1 MKTILG
7 LDLGPNSIGWAK
19 VEVDDKGN
27 YLRNIKLGSRIIPMD
42 QGILGKFDSGV
53 TESQTAIR
61 TNFRGVRRLRERHLQ
76 RRERL
81 HRVLHALNF
90 LPKHYEDAIGWD
102 RNEPAIYG
110 KFINN
115 SEPKLAW
122 ERQEDGSMRFLFM
135 ESFYEMM
142 ADFAKMQPSLV
153 SGEKKIPLDWTIYY
167 LRKKALTQ
175 QIKKEELAWI
185 LLNFNQ
191 KRGYY
196 QLRGEEEEDNPT
208 KRKEYYKL
216 KVIGVE
222 ADGAPKAG
230 KIWYNIHLE
239 NGWTARCQS
248 KVPLDNWVGNIKE
261 YVVTTEYEADGETPK
276 YDKEG
281 KIKRSFKSPE
291 KGDWQL
297 IKTRTE
303 KFIESSNKTVGTF
316 IYDHLL
322 KEPFDKIR
330 GKYIRTIERKYYKNE
345 LYKILCEQA
354 KYHKELDSLDTLNA
368 CAKELYKNNQQHQE
382 YLLKKDMKYLL
393 LDDLIFYQRPLKSK
407 KSLIAD
413 CPYEVYKYNYK
424 QTGKK
429 EQKKIKCIAKSNPY
443 YQEFRLWQFISNIHL
458 FNVTDGK
465 DVTSEYLK
473 TKEDYVRLFT
483 YLNDRKEIKQETL
496 LKGFLKLKK
505 ETIGSEKIYPIR
517 WNYIEDAN
525 KSYPCNTTRHELL
538 LAFDRAGIQRELLNV
553 EGREYRLWHLLYS
566 IESKD
571 KTESALRKLKS
582 NKAFSDLNIDDAFV
596 NSFLK
601 IKPFKKEYGAYSEKA
616 IKKLLAVMRR
626 GSLWKEADIC
636 EATKQNIAKILQNDI
651 DEKLKK
657 KIEAAVS
664 SFNKLS
670 DFQGLPTWLACYVVY
685 GRHSEAAQIQ
695 CWQSPEDLKTYINK
709 FKQHSL
715 RNPIVEQ
722 CLLETLRTVYDI
734 WKDAGQIDEI
744 HIELGRNMKS
754 TAEQRARKTNE
765 FLRNENTN
773 LRIKNLLME
782 LKNDDKI
789 ENVRPYSPSQQE
801 ILRIY
806 EEGALQELSKEDEM
820 YEDISK
826 ISKMAQPS
834 PTELS
839 RYKLWLEQKYRSPY
853 TGRVIPL
860 SKLFTTA
867 YQIEHIIPQSR
878 YFDDSFNNKVICES
892 EVNSLK
898 DNMLGYEFIKECG
911 GQKVHCTLLEGNVEI
926 FTEEEYKTFV
936 TKHYVGNP
944 RKKDN
949 LLLEDIPQ
957 EFSARQLNDSRYI
970 SKMVQTVL
978 SNIVRTKDE
987 QEAISKFVVS
997 CNGMITDRLKKDW
1010 GLNDVWNTIVCPRFK
1025 RLNEITK
1032 TNAFGHWEDK
1042 AGKHVFQT
1050 IVPLELQ
1057 RGFSKKRID
1066 HRHHA
1071 MDALVIACASRNIV
1085 NYLNNE
1091 SANSP
1096 EKREDLRKKLCDE
1109 KRKIRKP
1116 WKTFTQDT
1124 REALSDVV
1132 VSFKNYVRVI
1142 NKATN
1147 YYEHY
1152 SSSGNKVMISQKGND
1167 MWAIRKPLHKE
1178 SFFGHVNLRRKATVS
1193 LKKALENIPA
1203 ICDKT
1208 LRDYINALVEKHF
1221 NTRQLLVHF
1230 KSINYRLNRKRVD
1243 KVEVWQFSD
1252 EKIEM
1257 VARRK
1262 PLDTSFDAKQISF
1275 ITDTG
1280 IQKILLNYLQ
1290 SKEGNAEIAFT
1301 PEGIE
1306 EMNKNIS
1313 IYNDGKAHQP
1323 ILNVRVATPKG
1334 MKYPVGQTGNKATK
1348 FVVAEKG
1355 TNLYFAIYENELGE
1369 RSYDTIPLDIVI
1381 KRLKEGQ
1388 SPVPQINKV
1397 GIPLKFYLSPNDLV
1411 YVPTKENEDELCRDR
1426 IYKFVDSSGT
1436 TANFVPHTSA
1446 NTIYNVDKEYAKKYC
1461 NGAVILNE
1469 YGLGSPQSKN
1479 QKDLDGEMIKE
1490 ICWKLKVD
1498 RLGNIIK
1505 VIK

>member
-81 HRVLHALNF
+81 HRVLHALKF

-261 YVVTTEYEADGETPK
+261 YIVTTEYEADGETPK

-538 LAFDRAGIQRELLNV
+538 LAFNRAGIQRELLNV

-911 GQKVHCTLLEGNVEI
+911 GQKVHCTLLDGNVEI

-1010 GLNDVWNTIVCPRFK
+1010 GLNDVWNTIVYPRFK
-1025 RLNEITK
+1025 RLNEKTK
-1032 TNAFGHWEDK
+1032 TNAFGHWENK
-1042 AGKHVFQT
+1042 NGEKVFQT
-1050 IVPLELQ
+1050 TVPLELQ
-1057 RGFSKKRID
+1057 NGFSKKRID

-1091 SANSP
+1091 SANNP
-1096 EKREDLRKKLCDE
+1096 EKREYLRKQLCNE
-1109 KRKIRKP
+1109 KRKIKKP
-1116 WKTFTQDT
+1116 WNTFTQDA
-1124 REALSDVV
+1124 REALADIV

-1147 YYEHY
+1147 HYEHY
-1152 SSSGNKVMISQKGND
+1152 SSSGSKVMISQKGND

-1208 LRDYINALVEKHF
+1208 LRDYINFLVEKRF
-1221 NTRQLLVHF
+1221 NTRQLLAHF

-1257 VARRK
+1257 VAKRK

-1290 SKEGNAEIAFT
+1290 SKDGNAEIAFT

-1313 IYNDGKAHQP
+1313 IYNGGKAHQP
-1323 ILNVRVATPKG
+1323 ILNVRVATSKG

>member
-261 YVVTTEYEADGETPK
+261 YIVTTEYEADGETPK

-525 KSYPCNTTRHELL
+525 KSYPCNTT
-538 LAFDRAGIQRELLNV
+538 
-553 EGREYRLWHLLYS
+553 
-566 IESKD
+566 
-571 KTESALRKLKS
+571 
-582 NKAFSDLNIDDAFV
+582 
-596 NSFLK
+596 
-601 IKPFKKEYGAYSEKA
+601 
-616 IKKLLAVMRR
+616 
-626 GSLWKEADIC
+626 
-636 EATKQNIAKILQNDI
+636 
-651 DEKLKK
+651 
-657 KIEAAVS
+657 
-664 SFNKLS
+664 
-670 DFQGLPTWLACYVVY
+670 
-685 GRHSEAAQIQ
+685 
-695 CWQSPEDLKTYINK
+695 
-709 FKQHSL
+709 
-715 RNPIVEQ
+715 
-722 CLLETLRTVYDI
+722 
-734 WKDAGQIDEI
+734 
-744 HIELGRNMKS
+744 
-754 TAEQRARKTNE
+754 
-765 FLRNENTN
+765 
-773 LRIKNLLME
+773 
-782 LKNDDKI
+782 
-789 ENVRPYSPSQQE
+789 
-801 ILRIY
+801 
-806 EEGALQELSKEDEM
+806 
-820 YEDISK
+820 
-826 ISKMAQPS
+826 
-834 PTELS
+834 
-839 RYKLWLEQKYRSPY
+839 
-853 TGRVIPL
+853 
-860 SKLFTTA
+860 
-867 YQIEHIIPQSR
+867 
-878 YFDDSFNNKVICES
+878 
-892 EVNSLK
+892 
-898 DNMLGYEFIKECG
+898 
-911 GQKVHCTLLEGNVEI
+911 
-926 FTEEEYKTFV
+926 
-936 TKHYVGNP
+936 
-944 RKKDN
+944 
-949 LLLEDIPQ
+949 
-957 EFSARQLNDSRYI
+957 
-970 SKMVQTVL
+970 
-978 SNIVRTKDE
+978 
-987 QEAISKFVVS
+987 
-997 CNGMITDRLKKDW
+997 
-1010 GLNDVWNTIVCPRFK
+1010 
-1025 RLNEITK
+1025 
-1032 TNAFGHWEDK
+1032 
-1042 AGKHVFQT
+1042 
-1050 IVPLELQ
+1050 
-1057 RGFSKKRID
+1057 
-1066 HRHHA
+1066 
-1071 MDALVIACASRNIV
+1071 
-1085 NYLNNE
+1085 
-1091 SANSP
+1091 
-1096 EKREDLRKKLCDE
+1096 
-1109 KRKIRKP
+1109 
-1116 WKTFTQDT
+1116 
-1124 REALSDVV
+1124 
-1132 VSFKNYVRVI
+1132 
-1142 NKATN
+1142 
-1147 YYEHY
+1147 
-1152 SSSGNKVMISQKGND
+1152 
-1167 MWAIRKPLHKE
+1167 
-1178 SFFGHVNLRRKATVS
+1178 
-1193 LKKALENIPA
+1193 
-1203 ICDKT
+1203 
-1208 LRDYINALVEKHF
+1208 
-1221 NTRQLLVHF
+1221 
-1230 KSINYRLNRKRVD
+1230 
-1243 KVEVWQFSD
+1243 
-1252 EKIEM
+1252 
-1257 VARRK
+1257 
-1262 PLDTSFDAKQISF
+1262 
-1275 ITDTG
+1275 
-1280 IQKILLNYLQ
+1280 
-1290 SKEGNAEIAFT
+1290 
-1301 PEGIE
+1301 
-1306 EMNKNIS
+1306 
-1313 IYNDGKAHQP
+1313 
-1323 ILNVRVATPKG
+1323 
-1334 MKYPVGQTGNKATK
+1334 
-1348 FVVAEKG
+1348 
-1355 TNLYFAIYENELGE
+1355 
-1369 RSYDTIPLDIVI
+1369 
-1381 KRLKEGQ
+1381 
-1388 SPVPQINKV
+1388 
-1397 GIPLKFYLSPNDLV
+1397 
-1411 YVPTKENEDELCRDR
+1411 
-1426 IYKFVDSSGT
+1426 
-1436 TANFVPHTSA
+1436 
-1446 NTIYNVDKEYAKKYC
+1446 
-1461 NGAVILNE
+1461 
-1469 YGLGSPQSKN
+1469 
-1479 QKDLDGEMIKE
+1479 
-1490 ICWKLKVD
+1490 
-1498 RLGNIIK
+1498 
-1505 VIK
+1505 

>member
-81 HRVLHALNF
+81 HRVLHALKF

-261 YVVTTEYEADGETPK
+261 YIVTTEYEADGETPK

-538 LAFDRAGIQRELLNV
+538 LAFNRAGIQRELLNV

-911 GQKVHCTLLEGNVEI
+911 GQKVHCTLLDGNVEI
-926 FTEEEYKTFV
+926 FTVGEYKTFV
-936 TKHYVGNP
+936 
-944 RKKDN
+944 R
-949 LLLEDIPQ
+949 
-957 EFSARQLNDSRYI
+957 
-970 SKMVQTVL
+970 
-978 SNIVRTKDE
+978 
-987 QEAISKFVVS
+987 
-997 CNGMITDRLKKDW
+997 
-1010 GLNDVWNTIVCPRFK
+1010 
-1025 RLNEITK
+1025 
-1032 TNAFGHWEDK
+1032 
-1042 AGKHVFQT
+1042 
-1050 IVPLELQ
+1050 
-1057 RGFSKKRID
+1057 
-1066 HRHHA
+1066 
-1071 MDALVIACASRNIV
+1071 
-1085 NYLNNE
+1085 
-1091 SANSP
+1091 
-1096 EKREDLRKKLCDE
+1096 
-1109 KRKIRKP
+1109 
-1116 WKTFTQDT
+1116 
-1124 REALSDVV
+1124 
-1132 VSFKNYVRVI
+1132 
-1142 NKATN
+1142 
-1147 YYEHY
+1147 
-1152 SSSGNKVMISQKGND
+1152 
-1167 MWAIRKPLHKE
+1167 
-1178 SFFGHVNLRRKATVS
+1178 
-1193 LKKALENIPA
+1193 
-1203 ICDKT
+1203 
-1208 LRDYINALVEKHF
+1208 
-1221 NTRQLLVHF
+1221 
-1230 KSINYRLNRKRVD
+1230 
-1243 KVEVWQFSD
+1243 
-1252 EKIEM
+1252 
-1257 VARRK
+1257 
-1262 PLDTSFDAKQISF
+1262 
-1275 ITDTG
+1275 
-1280 IQKILLNYLQ
+1280 
-1290 SKEGNAEIAFT
+1290 
-1301 PEGIE
+1301 
-1306 EMNKNIS
+1306 
-1313 IYNDGKAHQP
+1313 
-1323 ILNVRVATPKG
+1323 
-1334 MKYPVGQTGNKATK
+1334 
-1348 FVVAEKG
+1348 
-1355 TNLYFAIYENELGE
+1355 
-1369 RSYDTIPLDIVI
+1369 
-1381 KRLKEGQ
+1381 
-1388 SPVPQINKV
+1388 
-1397 GIPLKFYLSPNDLV
+1397 
-1411 YVPTKENEDELCRDR
+1411 
-1426 IYKFVDSSGT
+1426 
-1436 TANFVPHTSA
+1436 
-1446 NTIYNVDKEYAKKYC
+1446 
-1461 NGAVILNE
+1461 
-1469 YGLGSPQSKN
+1469 
-1479 QKDLDGEMIKE
+1479 
-1490 ICWKLKVD
+1490 
-1498 RLGNIIK
+1498 
-1505 VIK
+1505 

>member
-81 HRVLHALNF
+81 HRVLHALKF

-261 YVVTTEYEADGETPK
+261 YIVTTEYEADGETPK

-407 KSLIAD
+407 KSLIGD

-911 GQKVHCTLLEGNVEI
+911 GQKVHCTLLDGNVEI

-1010 GLNDVWNTIVCPRFK
+1010 GLNDVWNTIVYPRFK
-1025 RLNEITK
+1025 RLNEKTK
-1032 TNAFGHWEDK
+1032 TNAFGHWENK
-1042 AGKHVFQT
+1042 NGEKVFQT
-1050 IVPLELQ
+1050 TVPLELQ
-1057 RGFSKKRID
+1057 NGFSKKRID

-1091 SANSP
+1091 SANNP
-1096 EKREDLRKKLCDE
+1096 EKREYLRKQLCNE
-1109 KRKIRKP
+1109 KRKIKKP
-1116 WKTFTQDT
+1116 WNTFTQDA
-1124 REALSDVV
+1124 REALADIV

-1147 YYEHY
+1147 HYEHY
-1152 SSSGNKVMISQKGND
+1152 SSSGSKVMISQKGND

-1208 LRDYINALVEKHF
+1208 LRDYINFLVEKRF
-1221 NTRQLLVHF
+1221 NTRQLLAHF

-1257 VARRK
+1257 VAKRK

-1290 SKEGNAEIAFT
+1290 SKDGNAEIAFT

-1313 IYNDGKAHQP
+1313 IYNGGKAHQP
-1323 ILNVRVATPKG
+1323 ILNVRVATSKG

-1469 YGLGSPQSKN
+1469 YGLGSSQSKN

>member
-81 HRVLHALNF
+81 HRVLHALKF

-261 YVVTTEYEADGETPK
+261 YIVTTEYEADGETPK

-483 YLNDRKEIKQETL
+483 YFNDRKEIKQETL

-538 LAFDRAGIQRELLNV
+538 LAFNRAGIQRELLNV

-789 ENVRPYSPSQQE
+789 ENVRPYSPLQQE

-911 GQKVHCTLLEGNVEI
+911 GQKVHCTLLDGNVEI

-1010 GLNDVWNTIVCPRFK
+1010 GLNDVWNTIVYPRFK
-1025 RLNEITK
+1025 RLNEKTK
-1032 TNAFGHWEDK
+1032 TNAFGHWENK
-1042 AGKHVFQT
+1042 NGEKVFQT
-1050 IVPLELQ
+1050 TVPLELQ
-1057 RGFSKKRID
+1057 NGFSKKRID

-1091 SANSP
+1091 SANNP
-1096 EKREDLRKKLCDE
+1096 EKREYLRKQLCNE
-1109 KRKIRKP
+1109 KRKIKKP
-1116 WKTFTQDT
+1116 WNTFTQDA
-1124 REALSDVV
+1124 REALADIV

-1147 YYEHY
+1147 HYEHY
-1152 SSSGNKVMISQKGND
+1152 SSSGSKVMISQKGND

-1208 LRDYINALVEKHF
+1208 LRDYINFLVEKRF
-1221 NTRQLLVHF
+1221 NTRQLLAHF

-1257 VARRK
+1257 VAKRK

-1290 SKEGNAEIAFT
+1290 SKDGNAEIAFT

-1313 IYNDGKAHQP
+1313 IYNGGKAHQP
-1323 ILNVRVATPKG
+1323 ILNVRVATSKG

-1469 YGLGSPQSKN
+1469 YGLGSSQSKN

>member
-261 YVVTTEYEADGETPK
+261 YIVTTEYEADGETPK

-538 LAFDRAGIQRELLNV
+538 LAFDRAGIQRELLDV

-571 KTESALRKLKS
+571 KTESALRRLKS

-636 EATKQNIAKILQNDI
+636 EATKQNIANILQNDI

-839 RYKLWLEQKYRSPY
+839 RYKLVARTEISFTLYR
-853 TGRVIPL
+853 
-860 SKLFTTA
+860 
-867 YQIEHIIPQSR
+867 QSNS
-878 YFDDSFNNKVICES
+878 SF
-892 EVNSLK
+892 EVVYHS
-898 DNMLGYEFIKECG
+898 
-911 GQKVHCTLLEGNVEI
+911 
-926 FTEEEYKTFV
+926 
-936 TKHYVGNP
+936 
-944 RKKDN
+944 
-949 LLLEDIPQ
+949 
-957 EFSARQLNDSRYI
+957 
-970 SKMVQTVL
+970 
-978 SNIVRTKDE
+978 
-987 QEAISKFVVS
+987 
-997 CNGMITDRLKKDW
+997 
-1010 GLNDVWNTIVCPRFK
+1010 
-1025 RLNEITK
+1025 
-1032 TNAFGHWEDK
+1032 
-1042 AGKHVFQT
+1042 
-1050 IVPLELQ
+1050 
-1057 RGFSKKRID
+1057 
-1066 HRHHA
+1066 
-1071 MDALVIACASRNIV
+1071 
-1085 NYLNNE
+1085 
-1091 SANSP
+1091 
-1096 EKREDLRKKLCDE
+1096 
-1109 KRKIRKP
+1109 
-1116 WKTFTQDT
+1116 
-1124 REALSDVV
+1124 LSD
-1132 VSFKNYVRVI
+1132 R
-1142 NKATN
+1142 A
-1147 YYEHY
+1147 YY
-1152 SSSGNKVMISQKGND
+1152 ST
-1167 MWAIRKPLHKE
+1167 KPL
-1178 SFFGHVNLRRKATVS
+1178 F
-1193 LKKALENIPA
+1193 
-1203 ICDKT
+1203 
-1208 LRDYINALVEKHF
+1208 
-1221 NTRQLLVHF
+1221 
-1230 KSINYRLNRKRVD
+1230 
-1243 KVEVWQFSD
+1243 
-1252 EKIEM
+1252 
-1257 VARRK
+1257 
-1262 PLDTSFDAKQISF
+1262 
-1275 ITDTG
+1275 
-1280 IQKILLNYLQ
+1280 
-1290 SKEGNAEIAFT
+1290 
-1301 PEGIE
+1301 
-1306 EMNKNIS
+1306 
-1313 IYNDGKAHQP
+1313 
-1323 ILNVRVATPKG
+1323 
-1334 MKYPVGQTGNKATK
+1334 
-1348 FVVAEKG
+1348 
-1355 TNLYFAIYENELGE
+1355 
-1369 RSYDTIPLDIVI
+1369 
-1381 KRLKEGQ
+1381 
-1388 SPVPQINKV
+1388 
-1397 GIPLKFYLSPNDLV
+1397 
-1411 YVPTKENEDELCRDR
+1411 
-1426 IYKFVDSSGT
+1426 
-1436 TANFVPHTSA
+1436 
-1446 NTIYNVDKEYAKKYC
+1446 
-1461 NGAVILNE
+1461 
-1469 YGLGSPQSKN
+1469 
-1479 QKDLDGEMIKE
+1479 
-1490 ICWKLKVD
+1490 
-1498 RLGNIIK
+1498 
-1505 VIK
+1505 

>member
-81 HRVLHALNF
+81 HRVLHALKF

-261 YVVTTEYEADGETPK
+261 YIVTTEYEADGETPK

-538 LAFDRAGIQRELLNV
+538 LAFNRAGIQRELLNV

-911 GQKVHCTLLEGNVEI
+911 GQKVHCTLLDGNVEI

-936 TKHYVGNP
+936 
-944 RKKDN
+944 R
-949 LLLEDIPQ
+949 
-957 EFSARQLNDSRYI
+957 
-970 SKMVQTVL
+970 
-978 SNIVRTKDE
+978 
-987 QEAISKFVVS
+987 
-997 CNGMITDRLKKDW
+997 
-1010 GLNDVWNTIVCPRFK
+1010 
-1025 RLNEITK
+1025 
-1032 TNAFGHWEDK
+1032 
-1042 AGKHVFQT
+1042 
-1050 IVPLELQ
+1050 
-1057 RGFSKKRID
+1057 
-1066 HRHHA
+1066 
-1071 MDALVIACASRNIV
+1071 
-1085 NYLNNE
+1085 
-1091 SANSP
+1091 
-1096 EKREDLRKKLCDE
+1096 
-1109 KRKIRKP
+1109 
-1116 WKTFTQDT
+1116 
-1124 REALSDVV
+1124 
-1132 VSFKNYVRVI
+1132 
-1142 NKATN
+1142 
-1147 YYEHY
+1147 
-1152 SSSGNKVMISQKGND
+1152 
-1167 MWAIRKPLHKE
+1167 
-1178 SFFGHVNLRRKATVS
+1178 
-1193 LKKALENIPA
+1193 
-1203 ICDKT
+1203 
-1208 LRDYINALVEKHF
+1208 
-1221 NTRQLLVHF
+1221 
-1230 KSINYRLNRKRVD
+1230 
-1243 KVEVWQFSD
+1243 
-1252 EKIEM
+1252 
-1257 VARRK
+1257 
-1262 PLDTSFDAKQISF
+1262 
-1275 ITDTG
+1275 
-1280 IQKILLNYLQ
+1280 
-1290 SKEGNAEIAFT
+1290 
-1301 PEGIE
+1301 
-1306 EMNKNIS
+1306 
-1313 IYNDGKAHQP
+1313 
-1323 ILNVRVATPKG
+1323 
-1334 MKYPVGQTGNKATK
+1334 
-1348 FVVAEKG
+1348 
-1355 TNLYFAIYENELGE
+1355 
-1369 RSYDTIPLDIVI
+1369 
-1381 KRLKEGQ
+1381 
-1388 SPVPQINKV
+1388 
-1397 GIPLKFYLSPNDLV
+1397 
-1411 YVPTKENEDELCRDR
+1411 
-1426 IYKFVDSSGT
+1426 
-1436 TANFVPHTSA
+1436 
-1446 NTIYNVDKEYAKKYC
+1446 
-1461 NGAVILNE
+1461 
-1469 YGLGSPQSKN
+1469 
-1479 QKDLDGEMIKE
+1479 
-1490 ICWKLKVD
+1490 
-1498 RLGNIIK
+1498 
-1505 VIK
+1505 

>member
-1 MKTILG
+1 MICLECRCKFRHFI
-7 LDLGPNSIGWAK
+7 
-19 VEVDDKGN
+19 
-27 YLRNIKLGSRIIPMD
+27 IK
-42 QGILGKFDSGV
+42 
-53 TESQTAIR
+53 
-61 TNFRGVRRLRERHLQ
+61 N
-76 RRERL
+76 
-81 HRVLHALNF
+81 
-90 LPKHYEDAIGWD
+90 
-102 RNEPAIYG
+102 
-110 KFINN
+110 
-115 SEPKLAW
+115 
-122 ERQEDGSMRFLFM
+122 
-135 ESFYEMM
+135 
-142 ADFAKMQPSLV
+142 
-153 SGEKKIPLDWTIYY
+153 
-167 LRKKALTQ
+167 
-175 QIKKEELAWI
+175 QI
-185 LLNFNQ
+185 
-191 KRGYY
+191 
-196 QLRGEEEEDNPT
+196 
-208 KRKEYYKL
+208 
-216 KVIGVE
+216 
-222 ADGAPKAG
+222 
-230 KIWYNIHLE
+230 
-239 NGWTARCQS
+239 
-248 KVPLDNWVGNIKE
+248 
-261 YVVTTEYEADGETPK
+261 
-276 YDKEG
+276 
-281 KIKRSFKSPE
+281 
-291 KGDWQL
+291 
-297 IKTRTE
+297 
-303 KFIESSNKTVGTF
+303 
-316 IYDHLL
+316 L

-911 GQKVHCTLLEGNVEI
+911 GQKVHCTLLE
-926 FTEEEYKTFV
+926 
-936 TKHYVGNP
+936 
-944 RKKDN
+944 
-949 LLLEDIPQ
+949 
-957 EFSARQLNDSRYI
+957 
-970 SKMVQTVL
+970 
-978 SNIVRTKDE
+978 
-987 QEAISKFVVS
+987 
-997 CNGMITDRLKKDW
+997 DR
-1010 GLNDVWNTIVCPRFK
+1010 
-1025 RLNEITK
+1025 
-1032 TNAFGHWEDK
+1032 
-1042 AGKHVFQT
+1042 
-1050 IVPLELQ
+1050 
-1057 RGFSKKRID
+1057 S
-1066 HRHHA
+1066 
-1071 MDALVIACASRNIV
+1071 
-1085 NYLNNE
+1085 
-1091 SANSP
+1091 
-1096 EKREDLRKKLCDE
+1096 
-1109 KRKIRKP
+1109 
-1116 WKTFTQDT
+1116 
-1124 REALSDVV
+1124 
-1132 VSFKNYVRVI
+1132 
-1142 NKATN
+1142 
-1147 YYEHY
+1147 
-1152 SSSGNKVMISQKGND
+1152 
-1167 MWAIRKPLHKE
+1167 
-1178 SFFGHVNLRRKATVS
+1178 
-1193 LKKALENIPA
+1193 
-1203 ICDKT
+1203 
-1208 LRDYINALVEKHF
+1208 
-1221 NTRQLLVHF
+1221 
-1230 KSINYRLNRKRVD
+1230 
-1243 KVEVWQFSD
+1243 
-1252 EKIEM
+1252 
-1257 VARRK
+1257 
-1262 PLDTSFDAKQISF
+1262 
-1275 ITDTG
+1275 
-1280 IQKILLNYLQ
+1280 
-1290 SKEGNAEIAFT
+1290 
-1301 PEGIE
+1301 
-1306 EMNKNIS
+1306 
-1313 IYNDGKAHQP
+1313 
-1323 ILNVRVATPKG
+1323 
-1334 MKYPVGQTGNKATK
+1334 
-1348 FVVAEKG
+1348 
-1355 TNLYFAIYENELGE
+1355 
-1369 RSYDTIPLDIVI
+1369 
-1381 KRLKEGQ
+1381 
-1388 SPVPQINKV
+1388 
-1397 GIPLKFYLSPNDLV
+1397 
-1411 YVPTKENEDELCRDR
+1411 
-1426 IYKFVDSSGT
+1426 
-1436 TANFVPHTSA
+1436 
-1446 NTIYNVDKEYAKKYC
+1446 
-1461 NGAVILNE
+1461 
-1469 YGLGSPQSKN
+1469 
-1479 QKDLDGEMIKE
+1479 
-1490 ICWKLKVD
+1490 
-1498 RLGNIIK
+1498 
-1505 VIK
+1505 

>member
-81 HRVLHALNF
+81 HRVLHALKF

-261 YVVTTEYEADGETPK
+261 YIVTTEYEADGETPK

-538 LAFDRAGIQRELLNV
+538 LAFDRAGIQRELLDV

-911 GQKVHCTLLEGNVEI
+911 GQKVHCTLLDGNVEI

-1010 GLNDVWNTIVCPRFK
+1010 GLNDVWNTIVYPRFK
-1025 RLNEITK
+1025 RLNEKTK
-1032 TNAFGHWEDK
+1032 TNAFGHWENK
-1042 AGKHVFQT
+1042 NGEKVFQT
-1050 IVPLELQ
+1050 TVPLELQ
-1057 RGFSKKRID
+1057 NGFSKKRID

-1091 SANSP
+1091 SANNP
-1096 EKREDLRKKLCDE
+1096 EKREYLRKQLCNE
-1109 KRKIRKP
+1109 KRKIKKP
-1116 WKTFTQDT
+1116 WNTFTQDA
-1124 REALSDVV
+1124 REALADIV

-1147 YYEHY
+1147 HYEHY
-1152 SSSGNKVMISQKGND
+1152 SSSGSKVMISQKGND

-1208 LRDYINALVEKHF
+1208 LRDYINFLVEKRF
-1221 NTRQLLVHF
+1221 NTRQLLAHF

-1257 VARRK
+1257 VAKRK

-1290 SKEGNAEIAFT
+1290 SKDGNAEIAFT

-1313 IYNDGKAHQP
+1313 IYNGGKAHQP
-1323 ILNVRVATPKG
+1323 ILNVRVATSKG

-1469 YGLGSPQSKN
+1469 YGLGSSQSKN

>member
-142 ADFAKMQPSLV
+142 VDFAKMQPSLV

-261 YVVTTEYEADGETPK
+261 YIVTTEYEADGETPK

-538 LAFDRAGIQRELLNV
+538 LAFDRAGIQRELLDV

-571 KTESALRKLKS
+571 KTESALRRLKS

-911 GQKVHCTLLEGNVEI
+911 GQKVHCTLLDGNVEI

-1010 GLNDVWNTIVCPRFK
+1010 GLNDVWNTIVYPRFK
-1025 RLNEITK
+1025 RLNEKTK
-1032 TNAFGHWEDK
+1032 TNAFGHWENK
-1042 AGKHVFQT
+1042 NGEKVFQT
-1050 IVPLELQ
+1050 TVPLELQ
-1057 RGFSKKRID
+1057 NGFSKKRID

-1091 SANSP
+1091 SANNP
-1096 EKREDLRKKLCDE
+1096 EKREYLRKQLCNE
-1109 KRKIRKP
+1109 KRKIKKP
-1116 WKTFTQDT
+1116 WNTFTQDA
-1124 REALSDVV
+1124 REALADIV

-1147 YYEHY
+1147 HYEHY
-1152 SSSGNKVMISQKGND
+1152 SSSGSKVMISQKGND

-1208 LRDYINALVEKHF
+1208 LRDYINFLVEKRF
-1221 NTRQLLVHF
+1221 NTRQLLAHF

-1257 VARRK
+1257 VAKRK

-1290 SKEGNAEIAFT
+1290 SKDGNAEIAFT

-1313 IYNDGKAHQP
+1313 IYNGGKAHQP
-1323 ILNVRVATPKG
+1323 ILNVRVATSKG

-1469 YGLGSPQSKN
+1469 YGLGSSQSKN

>member
-261 YVVTTEYEADGETPK
+261 YIVTTEYEADGETPK

-911 GQKVHCTLLEGNVEI
+911 GQKVHCTLLDGNVEI

-1010 GLNDVWNTIVCPRFK
+1010 GLNDVWNTIVYPRFK
-1025 RLNEITK
+1025 RLNEKTK
-1032 TNAFGHWEDK
+1032 TNAFGHWENK
-1042 AGKHVFQT
+1042 NGEKVFQT
-1050 IVPLELQ
+1050 TVPLELQ
-1057 RGFSKKRID
+1057 NGFSKKRID

-1091 SANSP
+1091 SANNP
-1096 EKREDLRKKLCDE
+1096 EKREYLRKQLCNE
-1109 KRKIRKP
+1109 KRKIKKP
-1116 WKTFTQDT
+1116 WNTFTQDA
-1124 REALSDVV
+1124 REALADIV

-1147 YYEHY
+1147 HYEHY
-1152 SSSGNKVMISQKGND
+1152 SSSGSKVMISQKGND

-1208 LRDYINALVEKHF
+1208 LRDYINFLVEKRF
-1221 NTRQLLVHF
+1221 NTRQLLAHF

-1257 VARRK
+1257 VAKRK

-1290 SKEGNAEIAFT
+1290 SKDGNAEIAFT

-1313 IYNDGKAHQP
+1313 IYNGGKAHQP
-1323 ILNVRVATPKG
+1323 ILNVRVATSKG

-1469 YGLGSPQSKN
+1469 YGLGSSQSKN

>member
-19 VEVDDKGN
+19 VEVDDEGN
-27 YLRNIKLGSRIIPMD
+27 YLRNIKLGSRIIPMTQD
-42 QGILGKFDSGV
+42 MLGDFDKGV
-53 TESQTAIR
+53 KVSQTATR
-61 TNFRGVRRLRERHLQ
+61 TDFRGNRRLIERHLL

-81 HRVLHALNF
+81 HRVLHALKF

-102 RNEPAIYG
+102 RNEPATYG
-110 KFINN
+110 KFVNN

-135 ESFYEMM
+135 ESFNEMV
-142 ADFAKMQPSLV
+142 ADFAQNQPSLV
-153 SGEKKIPLDWTIYY
+153 SDGKKIPLDWTIYY

-175 QIKKEELAWI
+175 PIKKEELAWI

-196 QLRGEEEEDNPT
+196 QLRGEEEEDNLT

-216 KVIGVE
+216 KVVGVE
-222 ADGAPKAG
+222 ADGAPKGG
-230 KIWYNIHLE
+230 KTWYNIHLE

-248 KVPLDNWVGNIKE
+248 KIPLDDWVGKVKE
-261 YVVTTEYEADGETPK
+261 YIVTTEYEDDGKTPK
-276 YDKEG
+276 CDKEG
-281 KIKRSFKSPE
+281 KVKRSFKSPE
-291 KGDWQL
+291 KDDWQL

-303 KFIESSNKTVGTF
+303 KFIDDSNKTVGAF

-322 KEPFDKIR
+322 EKPFDKIR

-345 LYKILCEQA
+345 LREILREQA
-354 KYHKELDSLDTLNA
+354 KYHEGLDSLEALKI
-368 CAKELYKNNQQHQE
+368 CAEELYKNNQQHRE
-382 YLLKKDMKYLL
+382 YLLKKDMIFLL
-393 LDDLIFYQRPLKSK
+393 LNDLIFYQRPLKSK

-413 CPYEVYKYNYK
+413 CPYEVYKYDDK
-424 QTGKK
+424 LTGKK
-429 EQKKIKCIAKSNPY
+429 GQKKIKCIAKSNPY
-443 YQEFRLWQFISNIHL
+443 YQEFRLWQFIANLRL
-458 FNVTDGK
+458 FSVTDGK
-465 DVTSEYLK
+465 EVTAEYLK
-473 TKEDYVRLFT
+473 TEEDYVRLFSF
-483 YLNDRKEIKQETL
+483 LNDRKDIKQETFL
-496 LKGFLKLKK
+496 RSFLKLKK
-505 ETIGSEKIYPIR
+505 VPIGSEKIYPIR

-525 KSYPCNTTRHELL
+525 KSYPCNATRHELL
-538 LAFDRAGIQRELLNV
+538 LAFDRADIPRKLLDV

-566 IESKD
+566 IEAKEE
-571 KTESALRKLKS
+571 TESALRKLKA
-582 NKAFSDLNIDDAFV
+582 NKAFGDLNIDDDFV

-601 IKPFKKEYGAYSEKA
+601 IKPFEKEYGAYSEKA

-636 EATKQNIAKILQNDI
+636 EATKQNIVKILQNDI

-754 TAEQRARKTNE
+754 TAEQRARRTKDI
-765 FLRNENTN
+765 LRNENTN
-773 LRIKNLLME
+773 LRIKNLLVE

-820 YEDISK
+820 FEDISK

-911 GQKVHCTLLEGNVEI
+911 GKKVYCTLLNKSVEI

-944 RKKDN
+944 RKQDN

-978 SNIVRTKDE
+978 SNIVRAENE
-987 QEAISKFVVS
+987 QEATSKFVVS
-997 CNGMITDRLKKDW
+997 CNGAITNRLKKDW
-1010 GLNDVWNTIVCPRFK
+1010 GLNDVWSSIVCPRFK

-1050 IVPLELQ
+1050 TVPLELQ

-1116 WKTFTQDT
+1116 WKTFTQDA

-1147 YYEHY
+1147 YYEYY

-1178 SFFGHVNLRRKATVS
+1178 SVFGRVNLRRKVIVS
-1193 LKKALENIPA
+1193 LKKALENIPT

-1221 NTRQLLVHF
+1221 NTRQLLAHF
-1230 KSINYRLNRKRVD
+1230 KSINYRLNRQCVD

-1262 PLDTSFDAKQISF
+1262 SLDTSFDDKQISS
-1275 ITDTG
+1275 ITDIG

-1290 SKEGNAEIAFT
+1290 TKDGNAEIAFT

-1313 IYNDGKAHQP
+1313 LYNDGKAHQP
-1323 ILNVRVATPKG
+1323 ILKVRVATPKG

-1355 TNLYFAIYENELGE
+1355 TNLYFAIYENELGV
-1369 RSYDTIPLDIVI
+1369 RSYDTIPLNIVVE
-1381 KRLKEGQ
+1381 RLKEGL
-1388 SPVPQINKV
+1388 SPVPQANEAD
-1397 GIPLKFYLSPNDLV
+1397 IPLKFYLSPNDLV

-1446 NTIYNVDKEYAKKYC
+1446 NTIYNVDKEYAEKCC

-1469 YGLGSPQSKN
+1469 YGLGSSQSKN
-1479 QKDLDGEMIKE
+1479 QKALDGEMIKE

>member
-61 TNFRGVRRLRERHLQ
+61 TNFRGVRRLRERHLL

-81 HRVLHALNF
+81 HRVLHALKF

-208 KRKEYYKL
+208 KLKEYYKL

-239 NGWTARCQS
+239 NGWIARCQS

-261 YVVTTEYEADGETPK
+261 YIVTTEYEADGETPK

-322 KEPFDKIR
+322 KEPFDNIR

-538 LAFDRAGIQRELLNV
+538 LAFDRAGIQRELLDV

-911 GQKVHCTLLEGNVEI
+911 GQKVHCTLLDGNVEI

-1010 GLNDVWNTIVCPRFK
+1010 GLNDVWNTIVYPRFK
-1025 RLNEITK
+1025 RLNEKTK
-1032 TNAFGHWEDK
+1032 TNAFGHWENK
-1042 AGKHVFQT
+1042 NGEEVFQT
-1050 IVPLELQ
+1050 TVPLELQ
-1057 RGFSKKRID
+1057 NGFSKKRID

-1091 SANSP
+1091 SANNP
-1096 EKREDLRKKLCDE
+1096 EKREYLRKQLCNE

-1116 WKTFTQDT
+1116 WKTFTQDA

-1152 SSSGNKVMISQKGND
+1152 SSSGKKVMISQKGND

-1178 SFFGHVNLRRKATVS
+1178 SFFGHVNLRRKASVS

-1221 NTRQLLVHF
+1221 NTRQLLAHF

-1257 VARRK
+1257 VAKRK

-1313 IYNDGKAHQP
+1313 IYNGGKAHQP
-1323 ILNVRVATPKG
+1323 ILNVRVATSKG

-1388 SPVPQINKV
+1388 SPVPQINKI

-1446 NTIYNVDKEYAKKYC
+1446 NTIYNVDKEYAKKCC

-1469 YGLGSPQSKN
+1469 YGLGSSQSKN

>member
-81 HRVLHALNF
+81 HRVLHALKF

-122 ERQEDGSMRFLFM
+122 ERQEDGSMHFLFM

-538 LAFDRAGIQRELLNV
+538 LAFDRAGIQRELLDV

-571 KTESALRKLKS
+571 KTESALRRLKS

-839 RYKLWLEQKYRSPY
+839 RYKLWLEQKR
-853 TGRVIPL
+853 
-860 SKLFTTA
+860 
-867 YQIEHIIPQSR
+867 QSNS
-878 YFDDSFNNKVICES
+878 SF
-892 EVNSLK
+892 EVVYHS
-898 DNMLGYEFIKECG
+898 
-911 GQKVHCTLLEGNVEI
+911 
-926 FTEEEYKTFV
+926 
-936 TKHYVGNP
+936 
-944 RKKDN
+944 
-949 LLLEDIPQ
+949 
-957 EFSARQLNDSRYI
+957 
-970 SKMVQTVL
+970 
-978 SNIVRTKDE
+978 
-987 QEAISKFVVS
+987 
-997 CNGMITDRLKKDW
+997 
-1010 GLNDVWNTIVCPRFK
+1010 
-1025 RLNEITK
+1025 
-1032 TNAFGHWEDK
+1032 
-1042 AGKHVFQT
+1042 
-1050 IVPLELQ
+1050 
-1057 RGFSKKRID
+1057 
-1066 HRHHA
+1066 
-1071 MDALVIACASRNIV
+1071 
-1085 NYLNNE
+1085 
-1091 SANSP
+1091 
-1096 EKREDLRKKLCDE
+1096 
-1109 KRKIRKP
+1109 
-1116 WKTFTQDT
+1116 
-1124 REALSDVV
+1124 LSD
-1132 VSFKNYVRVI
+1132 R
-1142 NKATN
+1142 A
-1147 YYEHY
+1147 YY
-1152 SSSGNKVMISQKGND
+1152 ST
-1167 MWAIRKPLHKE
+1167 KPL
-1178 SFFGHVNLRRKATVS
+1178 F
-1193 LKKALENIPA
+1193 
-1203 ICDKT
+1203 
-1208 LRDYINALVEKHF
+1208 
-1221 NTRQLLVHF
+1221 
-1230 KSINYRLNRKRVD
+1230 
-1243 KVEVWQFSD
+1243 
-1252 EKIEM
+1252 
-1257 VARRK
+1257 
-1262 PLDTSFDAKQISF
+1262 
-1275 ITDTG
+1275 
-1280 IQKILLNYLQ
+1280 
-1290 SKEGNAEIAFT
+1290 
-1301 PEGIE
+1301 
-1306 EMNKNIS
+1306 
-1313 IYNDGKAHQP
+1313 
-1323 ILNVRVATPKG
+1323 
-1334 MKYPVGQTGNKATK
+1334 
-1348 FVVAEKG
+1348 
-1355 TNLYFAIYENELGE
+1355 
-1369 RSYDTIPLDIVI
+1369 
-1381 KRLKEGQ
+1381 
-1388 SPVPQINKV
+1388 
-1397 GIPLKFYLSPNDLV
+1397 
-1411 YVPTKENEDELCRDR
+1411 
-1426 IYKFVDSSGT
+1426 
-1436 TANFVPHTSA
+1436 
-1446 NTIYNVDKEYAKKYC
+1446 
-1461 NGAVILNE
+1461 
-1469 YGLGSPQSKN
+1469 
-1479 QKDLDGEMIKE
+1479 
-1490 ICWKLKVD
+1490 
-1498 RLGNIIK
+1498 
-1505 VIK
+1505 

>member
-1 MKTILG
+1 
-7 LDLGPNSIGWAK
+7 
-19 VEVDDKGN
+19 
-27 YLRNIKLGSRIIPMD
+27 
-42 QGILGKFDSGV
+42 
-53 TESQTAIR
+53 
-61 TNFRGVRRLRERHLQ
+61 
-76 RRERL
+76 
-81 HRVLHALNF
+81 
-90 LPKHYEDAIGWD
+90 
-102 RNEPAIYG
+102 
-110 KFINN
+110 
-115 SEPKLAW
+115 
-122 ERQEDGSMRFLFM
+122 
-135 ESFYEMM
+135 
-142 ADFAKMQPSLV
+142 
-153 SGEKKIPLDWTIYY
+153 
-167 LRKKALTQ
+167 
-175 QIKKEELAWI
+175 
-185 LLNFNQ
+185 
-191 KRGYY
+191 
-196 QLRGEEEEDNPT
+196 
-208 KRKEYYKL
+208 
-216 KVIGVE
+216 
-222 ADGAPKAG
+222 
-230 KIWYNIHLE
+230 
-239 NGWTARCQS
+239 
-248 KVPLDNWVGNIKE
+248 
-261 YVVTTEYEADGETPK
+261 TEYEADGETPK

-538 LAFDRAGIQRELLNV
+538 LAFNRAGIQRELLNV

-911 GQKVHCTLLEGNVEI
+911 GQKVHCTLLDGNVEI

-1010 GLNDVWNTIVCPRFK
+1010 GLNDVWNTIVYPRFK
-1025 RLNEITK
+1025 RLNEKTK
-1032 TNAFGHWEDK
+1032 TNAFGHWENK
-1042 AGKHVFQT
+1042 NGEKVFQT
-1050 IVPLELQ
+1050 TVPLELQ
-1057 RGFSKKRID
+1057 NGFSKKRID

-1091 SANSP
+1091 SANNP
-1096 EKREDLRKKLCDE
+1096 EKREYLRKQLCNE
-1109 KRKIRKP
+1109 KRKIKKP
-1116 WKTFTQDT
+1116 WNTFTQDA
-1124 REALSDVV
+1124 REALADIV
-1132 VSFKNYVRVI
+1132 VS
-1142 NKATN
+1142 
-1147 YYEHY
+1147 
-1152 SSSGNKVMISQKGND
+1152 
-1167 MWAIRKPLHKE
+1167 
-1178 SFFGHVNLRRKATVS
+1178 
-1193 LKKALENIPA
+1193 
-1203 ICDKT
+1203 
-1208 LRDYINALVEKHF
+1208 
-1221 NTRQLLVHF
+1221 
-1230 KSINYRLNRKRVD
+1230 
-1243 KVEVWQFSD
+1243 
-1252 EKIEM
+1252 
-1257 VARRK
+1257 
-1262 PLDTSFDAKQISF
+1262 
-1275 ITDTG
+1275 
-1280 IQKILLNYLQ
+1280 
-1290 SKEGNAEIAFT
+1290 
-1301 PEGIE
+1301 
-1306 EMNKNIS
+1306 
-1313 IYNDGKAHQP
+1313 
-1323 ILNVRVATPKG
+1323 
-1334 MKYPVGQTGNKATK
+1334 
-1348 FVVAEKG
+1348 
-1355 TNLYFAIYENELGE
+1355 
-1369 RSYDTIPLDIVI
+1369 
-1381 KRLKEGQ
+1381 
-1388 SPVPQINKV
+1388 
-1397 GIPLKFYLSPNDLV
+1397 
-1411 YVPTKENEDELCRDR
+1411 
-1426 IYKFVDSSGT
+1426 
-1436 TANFVPHTSA
+1436 
-1446 NTIYNVDKEYAKKYC
+1446 
-1461 NGAVILNE
+1461 
-1469 YGLGSPQSKN
+1469 
-1479 QKDLDGEMIKE
+1479 
-1490 ICWKLKVD
+1490 
-1498 RLGNIIK
+1498 
-1505 VIK
+1505 